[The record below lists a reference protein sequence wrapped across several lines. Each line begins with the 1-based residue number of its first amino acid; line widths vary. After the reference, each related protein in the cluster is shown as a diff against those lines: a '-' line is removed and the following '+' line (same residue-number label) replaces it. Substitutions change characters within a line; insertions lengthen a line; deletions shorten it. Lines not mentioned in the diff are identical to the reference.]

1 MRVVGAVAA
10 VTTTDMT
17 QLEAAQAGKVTP
29 EMDKAAIGEGVSGE
43 FVRQEVA
50 ACRAVVPCS
59 IPGHRVD
66 PIVIGSR
73 FKVKINA
80 NIGSSRNR
88 ADSHDEL
95 DKLAISVEFGSD
107 TVMDLSTG
115 GDINGIRQSILE
127 ASRVP
132 VGTVPIYQVVAEKGP
147 IGWTMKDFISAIKN
161 QAEQGVDYMTVHC
174 GFTRSAMPLL
184 RRRLTHVVSRGGAVM
199 AAWME
204 KNNRENPL
212 YEGFDEILAVAREH
226 DVTLSLGDALR
237 PGSTHDATDEAQIH
251 ELRKLGELARRAARA
266 GVQVMIEGPGH
277 VPIDQVKRNM
287 ELEQIYCGGAPFYIL
302 GPLVTDVAP
311 GYDHITGAIGGAYAA
326 FWGASMLCY
335 VTPREHLGLPHIED
349 VKQGVMAFRIAAHA
363 ADIAKGIPG
372 ARIWDDQ
379 MSEARKKLDWAGQFR
394 LAMDPK
400 NAEKLHGEDTP
411 ACETACSMCAD
422 YCSMRLMNDIM
433 EGKAI

>member
-1 MRVVGAVAA
+1 
-10 VTTTDMT
+10 MT
-17 QLEAAQAGKVTP
+17 QLEAARAGQVTP
-29 EMDKAAIGEGVSGE
+29 EMERAAIREGVSAE

-50 ACRAVVPCS
+50 AGRAVVPCS
-59 IPGHRVD
+59 RPGHRVA

-88 ADSHDEL
+88 ADSRDEL
-95 DKLAISVEFGSD
+95 EKLAVSIEFGSD

-115 GDINGIRQSILE
+115 GDIDGIRRSILE
-127 ASRVP
+127 NSRIP
-132 VGTVPIYQVVAEKGP
+132 VGTVPLYQVIAEKGP
-147 IGWTMKDFISAIKN
+147 IGWTMKDFLATIKH
-161 QAEQGVDYMTVHC
+161 QAEQGVDYMTMHC
-174 GFTRSAMPLL
+174 GFTRAAMPLL
-184 RRRLTHVVSRGGAVM
+184 RSRLTHVVSRGGAVV

-212 YEGFDEILAVAREH
+212 YEQFDEILAVAREH

-237 PGSTHDATDEAQIH
+237 PGSAHDATDEAQIH
-251 ELRKLGELARRAARA
+251 ELRILGELARRAGRA

-277 VPIDQVKRNM
+277 IPLDQVKRNM

-326 FWGASMLCY
+326 YWGASMLCY

-349 VKQGVMAFRIAAHA
+349 VKQGVVAFRIAAHS
-363 ADIAKGIPG
+363 ADIAKGIPH
-372 ARIWDDQ
+372 ARIWDDE
-379 MSEARKKLDWAGQFR
+379 MSEARKNLDWPGQFR
-394 LAMDPK
+394 LAMDPR

-411 ACETACSMCAD
+411 SCETACSMCAD

-433 EGKAI
+433 GGKAS

>member
-1 MRVVGAVAA
+1 MEKAA
-10 VTTTDMT
+10 VR
-17 QLEAAQAGKVTP
+17 
-29 EMDKAAIGEGVSGE
+29 EGVPPE

-50 ACRAVVPCS
+50 AGRAVVAVS
-59 IPGHRVD
+59 RPGHRVE

-73 FKVKINA
+73 FQVKINA

-88 ADSHDEL
+88 ADARDEL
-95 DKLAISVEFGSD
+95 DKLAVAVEFGSD

-115 GDINGIRQSILE
+115 GDITGIRRSILE
-127 ASRVP
+127 NSRVP

-147 IGWTMKDFISAIKN
+147 TGWTYDDFISAIRD
-161 QAEQGVDYMTVHC
+161 QAEQGVDYMTLHC

-184 RRRLTHVVSRGGAVM
+184 RSRLTHVVSRGGAVM

-212 YEGFDEILAVAREH
+212 YEGFDGILEVARKH

-237 PGSTHDATDEAQIH
+237 PGCAHDATDEAQLH
-251 ELRKLGELARRAARA
+251 ELRIHGELARRAFRA

-277 VPIDQVKRNM
+277 VPLDQIKRNM
-287 ELEQIYCGGAPFYIL
+287 ELEQIYCGGAPFYVL

-335 VTPREHLGLPHIED
+335 VTPREHLGLPHLED
-349 VKQGVMAFRIAAHA
+349 VKQGVIAFRIAAHA
-363 ADIAKGIPG
+363 ADIAKGIPS
-372 ARIWDDQ
+372 ARIWDDE
-379 MSEARKKLDWAGQFR
+379 MSKARKNLDWAGQFR

-400 NAEKLHGEDTP
+400 TAEKLHGEDTP

-433 EGKAI
+433 EGKPK